1 MIWVDKDIQSI
12 HTSRQSQD
20 KCIEALH
27 AFIKNEPFNSDKIEG
42 VDPEL
47 YQELIMAENLEDAR
61 YRFNNLIIRR
71 IDHYHS
77 DDCTVDDLERVNALS
92 CLQALRNIISRRNE
106 KRAECST
113 LFEVW
118 KIIRSGMEIP
128 QKRRLMLIDFLFLV
142 RGTLGRSGIYT
153 EAAPDLSGKTPQ
165 EASRLRSDYL
175 DTIANRCIGRVLT
188 YSTGL
193 DESVVRGREK
203 QRKVILDVLG
213 GDINDWYSYR
223 WHLTNILTDADVIS
237 QMIELSPAE
246 EESIL
251 LAKKLGVQFGISP
264 YYLSLMDPRI
274 GTEMDHAIRA
284 QVIPKLD
291 SLRTMAELKKTGSTK
306 LLDFMKEEFTSP
318 IPLVTRRYPMIAIFK
333 PYNSCAQFCTYCQRN
348 WEIES
353 PEEGGRNPESIEVA
367 MRWFE
372 SHHAVSEVLITG
384 GDPLILEDGSLQEM
398 LNRFGGM
405 RHVKHLRLGT
415 RLPVVLPMRFT
426 EHLISILGEANRPPG
441 LEISIVTHFEHPYEI
456 SPDALKSVQDLRK
469 TGIMV
474 YNQQV
479 FTFENCRRFETVAL
493 RLALKQI
500 GVDPYYTFNTKGKE
514 ETDHFRVPIARIL
527 QERKEEAR
535 LIPGLSRTD
544 EPVFNIP
551 GLGKNHLR
559 AWQHHDLIMISP
571 EGERV
576 YEFHPWEKNIAL
588 APTYVYRD
596 VPIGRFLQR
605 MSEKGEPIEEY
616 ESIWYYL

>member
-1 MIWVDKDIQSI
+1 
-12 HTSRQSQD
+12 
-20 KCIEALH
+20 
-27 AFIKNEPFNSDKIEG
+27 
-42 VDPEL
+42 
-47 YQELIMAENLEDAR
+47 
-61 YRFNNLIIRR
+61 
-71 IDHYHS
+71 
-77 DDCTVDDLERVNALS
+77 
-92 CLQALRNIISRRNE
+92 
-106 KRAECST
+106 
-113 LFEVW
+113 
-118 KIIRSGMEIP
+118 
-128 QKRRLMLIDFLFLV
+128 
-142 RGTLGRSGIYT
+142 
-153 EAAPDLSGKTPQ
+153 
-165 EASRLRSDYL
+165 
-175 DTIANRCIGRVLT
+175 
-188 YSTGL
+188 
-193 DESVVRGREK
+193 
-203 QRKVILDVLG
+203 
-213 GDINDWYSYR
+213 
-223 WHLTNILTDADVIS
+223 
-237 QMIELSPAE
+237 
-246 EESIL
+246 
-251 LAKKLGVQFGISP
+251 
-264 YYLSLMDPRI
+264 
-274 GTEMDHAIRA
+274 
-284 QVIPKLD
+284 
-291 SLRTMAELKKTGSTK
+291 
-306 LLDFMKEEFTSP
+306 MKEEFTSP

-333 PYNSCAQFCTYCQRN
+333 PYNSCAQFCAYCQRN
-348 WEIES
+348 WEIEA
-353 PEEGGRNPESIEVA
+353 PEEGGRDPESIEAA

-372 SHHAVSEVLITG
+372 GHRAISEVLITG
-384 GDPLILEDGSLQEM
+384 GDPLILEDGSLQEI
-398 LNRFGGM
+398 LDRFGGM

-426 EHLISILGEANRPPG
+426 EHLVSILEGANRPPG
-441 LEISIVTHFEHPYEI
+441 MEISIVTHFEHPYEI

-596 VPIGRFLQR
+596 VPIARFLQR
-605 MSEKGEPIEEY
+605 MSERGEPIEEY

>member
-1 MIWVDKDIQSI
+1 MIWLDEDMQS
-12 HTSRQSQD
+12 TLASRQRQD
-20 KCIEALH
+20 QCIEALH
-27 AFIKNEPFNSDKIEG
+27 AFIKNESFDGDILRG

-47 YQELIMAENLEDAR
+47 YQELVMAENLDDAR
-61 YRFNNLIIRR
+61 NRINNLIIRR

-77 DDCTVDDLERVNALS
+77 DDCSVDDLERVNALS

-106 KRAECST
+106 KRAGCST

-118 KIIRSGMEIP
+118 KIIQSEMEVP
-128 QKRRLMLIDFLFLV
+128 YQRRLMLIDFLFLV
-142 RGTLGRSGIYT
+142 RGTLGKSGIYS
-153 EAAPDLSGKTPQ
+153 EAAPDLSGHTSQ

-193 DESVVRGREK
+193 DESVIRSREK
-203 QRKVILDVLG
+203 QRQLILNVLG
-213 GDINDWYSYR
+213 GDINDWYNYR
-223 WHLTNILTDADVIS
+223 WHLANILTDADVIS
-237 QMIELSPAE
+237 QIIELSPME

-264 YYLSLMDPRI
+264 YYLSLMDPKI
-274 GTEMDHAIRA
+274 GTETDHAVRA

-291 SLRTMAELKKTGSTK
+291 SLRVMAELKKTGSTK
-306 LLDFMKEEFTSP
+306 FLDFMKEEFTSP
-318 IPLVTRRYPMIAIFK
+318 ISLVTRRYPMIAIFK

-348 WEIES
+348 WEIEA
-353 PEEGGRNPESIEVA
+353 PTDGGRDPESIEAA

-372 SHHAVSEVLITG
+372 GHRAISEVLVTG
-384 GDPLILEDGSLQEM
+384 GDPLILEDGLLQEM
-398 LNRFGGM
+398 LDRFGGM

-426 EHLISILGEANRPPG
+426 EHLISILVEANRPPE
-441 LEISIVTHFEHPYEI
+441 LEISVVTHFEHPYEI

-596 VPIGRFLQR
+596 VPIARFLQR
-605 MSEKGEPIEEY
+605 MSERGEPIEEY